1 MDDDLQDPCWSWP
14 HWKFGLKRS
23 DLFTKLHDQY
33 NTVPSAIQDPEAFH
47 HDVYEISNEAT
58 SADDFHRLL
67 QDRKEQRLRELN
79 NSLESAAFE
88 IIANPSLIGTEQWQH
103 AVQLF
108 RTKSLDSLVRYF
120 ASYLPKDH
128 PWHRP
133 AESSSVSE
141 TSSTVDSLTNSHGS
155 FFGDHYDEPIMMDEP
170 LELTATFEGLLPPS
184 PRSMTMCSD
193 SSAACRIDMA
203 HHKYDL
209 NTLTPPR
216 TLSYTDSE
224 PDLHDDDASQPCDPA
239 SPATPVSDVASYDA
253 VDAVVTTTCTSAHV
267 ADSTCLFSMVEMVES
282 NTPTPKPERPSSSF
296 FETKPSLPHRRHR
309 RGPSASMRCF
319 GVLEVWWTDLPIPS
333 VHMSSYRTYP
343 CFLLMQP

>member
-1 MDDDLQDPCWSWP
+1 MDDDIQDPCWSWP

-47 HDVYEISNEAT
+47 HD
-58 SADDFHRLL
+58 
-67 QDRKEQRLRELN
+67 DRKEQRLRELN

-120 ASYLPKDH
+120 ASYLPQDH
-128 PWHRP
+128 PWHRST
-133 AESSSVSE
+133 ESSSVSE

-155 FFGDHYDEPIMMDEP
+155 YFGDHDDEPIMTDEP

-193 SSAACRIDMA
+193 SSAACHIDMA

-216 TLSYTDSE
+216 TLSYSDSE
-224 PDLHDDDASQPCDPA
+224 PDLHDDDASQPP
-239 SPATPVSDVASYDA
+239 
-253 VDAVVTTTCTSAHV
+253 SAH
-267 ADSTCLFSMVEMVES
+267 
-282 NTPTPKPERPSSSF
+282 PRPVF

-309 RGPSASMRCF
+309 SLSPSRPLPLTRCEV
-319 GVLEVWWTDLPIPS
+319 GVLASHCDPRSLTPS
-333 VHMSSYRTYP
+333 TRPSRPRRVEDMAAVRRSRRNRGEPATCIRKTSPDAARSRP
-343 CFLLMQP
+343 RGRRRGEC